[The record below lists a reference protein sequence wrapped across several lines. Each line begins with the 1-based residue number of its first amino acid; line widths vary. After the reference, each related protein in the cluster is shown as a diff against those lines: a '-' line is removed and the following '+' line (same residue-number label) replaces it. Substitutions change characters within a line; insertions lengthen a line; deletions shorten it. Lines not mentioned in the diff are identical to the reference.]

1 VYIILAHVPRYYV
14 DRHYDINS
22 LSEMASKA
30 FDRVKFCKLFQE
42 LFNLN
47 MSPVIIIS
55 NLYINQNLQF
65 KWK

>member
-1 VYIILAHVPRYYV
+1 
-14 DRHYDINS
+14 
-22 LSEMASKA
+22 MASKA